1 MKTIICNGRE
11 FAHDD
16 IERVLLVD
24 GIQAKGNK
32 EYQVVKLELVNKLN
46 YPYGIEVFKEFLIDG
61 KAPKAEKIFNDI
73 SKQIQ
78 DANLK

>member
-1 MKTIICNGRE
+1 MIAKIHPR
-11 FAHDD
+11 
-16 IERVLLVD
+16 LVEV
-24 GIQAKGNK
+24 GAFFLKL
-32 EYQVVKLELVNKLN
+32 VKLELVNKLN